1 MKFYTRKRRLPTV
14 IIVALIDIFV
24 ILLIFVIVT
33 TTFKRSQPSVAIKLP
48 ESTSRDEVPFETREK
63 SITLQVS
70 PEGTVVLGDQP
81 LADNTLETMVAA
93 LRPLLEAERPL
104 ALEADT
110 EAPFGVVLRVMDAL
124 KQAGAKG
131 TLPAFTEQPR
141 KK

>member
-14 IIVALIDIFV
+14 IIVSLIDIFV

-33 TTFKRSQPSVAIKLP
+33 TTFKRAQPSVAIKLP
-48 ESTSRDEVPFETREK
+48 ESTSREQVAFETREK

-70 PEGTVVLGDQP
+70 PEGTVLLDSQP
-81 LADNTLETMVAA
+81 LADNGLETLVAA
-93 LRPLLEAERPL
+93 LRPHVEAERPL

-124 KQAGAKG
+124 KEAGAKG
-131 TLPAFTEQPR
+131 TLPAFTEQTRR
-141 KK
+141 K